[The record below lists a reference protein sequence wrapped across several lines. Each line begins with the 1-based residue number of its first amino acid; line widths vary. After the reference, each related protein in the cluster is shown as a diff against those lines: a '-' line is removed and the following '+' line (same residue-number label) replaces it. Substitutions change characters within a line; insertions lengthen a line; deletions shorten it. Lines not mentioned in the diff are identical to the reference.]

1 MHFFLLCLPDRQ
13 IQENDFV
20 LCDMG
25 CKYYGYDCDIT
36 TTFPANGK
44 FNDMQRMVYE
54 TVLRALEA
62 VKGSMKPGVSWL
74 VCL

>member
-1 MHFFLLCLPDRQ
+1 
-13 IQENDFV
+13 
-20 LCDMG
+20 MG

-54 TVLRALEA
+54 TVLHALEA
-62 VKGSMKPGVSWL
+62 VEGSMRPHVSWL
-74 VCL
+74 VRIWRWFLPKQFDVLETRPSADNDL